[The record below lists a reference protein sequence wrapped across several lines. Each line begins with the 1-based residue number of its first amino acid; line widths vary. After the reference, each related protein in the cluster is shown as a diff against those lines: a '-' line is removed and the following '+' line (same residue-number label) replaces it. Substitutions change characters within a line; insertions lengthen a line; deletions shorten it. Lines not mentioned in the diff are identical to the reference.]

1 MSDEVAGNLLTVDT
15 HAVVADDHVE
25 FIFSQYLFQPLSLN
39 SKSPQKAGNAGRK
52 IGKEESRVAVGYR
65 IILEEDEITLWAFS
79 FQESQGIAAAAYG
92 HFMPLA
98 QKLLNNGNVSR
109 GVAQTPI
116 EGTYK
121 YMSHGGGQCCLVV

>member
-1 MSDEVAGNLLTVDT
+1 MSDEVAGNLGTVDT

-39 SKSPQKAGNAGRK
+39 SKSPQQGWNACDK
-52 IGKEESRVAVGYR
+52 IGKEKPRVAVGYR
-65 IILEEDEITLWAFS
+65 VVLEEDEIALWAFS
-79 FQESQGIAAAAYG
+79 LQEGQGIATAAYG

-98 QKLLNNGNVSR
+98 QKLLNDGNVSG

-116 EGTYK
+116 ERTYK
-121 YMSHGGGQCCLVV
+121 YMSHERGQCCRVV